1 MLDYVRG
8 ARKRHH
14 EYLEMKQERSEEDK
28 KKAYKR
34 KLGTQGCRVVSVS
47 KERSHVHRLYEDCLV
62 RYNKLCQLDI
72 CSSEFDFPSANKLI
86 SSRPGKMVCDV
97 IMDQDVLPGALFN
110 SGINP
115 NSTIG
120 ELTADLVSR
129 LVHRLRDFSAI
140 FYKCRKENKA
150 LSRYM
155 KIYKKERCGE
165 CGGRVTVCKPGEL
178 KRITY
183 FCASCQTNSVSNLPS
198 TGSLL
203 GFVVNSPITKEW
215 ACGRCTYIN
224 TYPSLVCAVCLQPN
238 VDSKILCQTNMSNKG
253 DDGSCMHTEPVSSDK
268 HYSWPEP
275 MLYNRKRQSNE
286 SEEYKQEKM
295 PKLKATI
302 SEQGK
307 ENQCNKHTKKVSEK
321 VSNEHKP
328 SLVFASPGL
337 PTVPVCLGHK
347 VTCIKKQVTKA
358 SENQGRLFFVC
369 SLPRLKQCHFFQWA
383 DLHHPLC
390 AHKKVTVLRIKKLI
404 VNQIVVQ
411 KNNLDTEFNLF
422 IFV

>member
-1 MLDYVRG
+1 MAYHIILTPYWIAGDKELKTCESWIVNKSLLVESMHGKTVTAQRHSHDEIQEAGGARNIHIGKKMLDYVRG

-34 KLGTQGCRVVSVS
+34 KLGLDIFYYFPIIFPELIGKTSVLLFFH
-47 KERSHVHRLYEDCLV
+47 ERLYEDCLV

-203 GFVVNSPITKEW
+203 GFVANSRPD
-215 ACGRCTYIN
+215 
-224 TYPSLVCAVCLQPN
+224 P
-238 VDSKILCQTNMSNKG
+238 
-253 DDGSCMHTEPVSSDK
+253 
-268 HYSWPEP
+268 
-275 MLYNRKRQSNE
+275 
-286 SEEYKQEKM
+286 
-295 PKLKATI
+295 
-302 SEQGK
+302 
-307 ENQCNKHTKKVSEK
+307 
-321 VSNEHKP
+321 
-328 SLVFASPGL
+328 L
-337 PTVPVCLGHK
+337 P
-347 VTCIKKQVTKA
+347 
-358 SENQGRLFFVC
+358 
-369 SLPRLKQCHFFQWA
+369 
-383 DLHHPLC
+383 
-390 AHKKVTVLRIKKLI
+390 
-404 VNQIVVQ
+404 
-411 KNNLDTEFNLF
+411 
-422 IFV
+422 